1 LQRGETLFFERIC
14 WGEGGGMP
22 TITKIERLVAYL
34 MEGKM
39 TERDLANFIKNQIY
53 QEKIKK

>member
-1 LQRGETLFFERIC
+1 
-14 WGEGGGMP
+14 MP